1 LTLHT
6 SHLPR
11 AGRATCRLAPFT
23 ALSLAAA
30 LQSAYAQTPA
40 PAETTLR
47 EIRVSADQDKET
59 ATGPVIGY
67 RAKRASTATKTDTL
81 LSETP
86 QAVTVVTSQ
95 QITDQ
100 GAANLQDA
108 LGYAA
113 GVRSDAYGL
122 DSRTDSVRVRGANP
136 DNYLDG
142 LREAYGY
149 YTSRTRAD
157 PYTLERLEVLRGP
170 SGMLFGAGTAAGVIN
185 MVSKRPQAEAQRE
198 VGVQYGSYGRKQVQV
213 DLTGPLTQDGEWLY
227 RLIALKR
234 SIGHAGGLCA
244 RRPQP
249 GRAFADLAA
258 QRSHLADLAGAVAKR
273 QKRLDLAVLPMGR
286 HAAAQPQRP
295 PAHEPLYRR
304 ARRLLQLRTQ
314 DLGLAV
320 RAQVQR
326 QLDGAPELPRL
337 EQRERQP
344 LPLRRLLHQP
354 GQLGLRPGGQAPAG
368 PHQRQLADAQPH
380 HRAGQPC
387 RGPFQ
392 HRRPA
397 AHAAVRARTFARNR
411 ENVWSGAT
419 FSEIDAYAPVYG
431 NLLVPDRTALPRTT
445 QRQTGLYVQ
454 DQMKLDHWIV
464 TAGLRHDKAVA
475 AAEGSPEEEST
486 ATTKRL
492 GLMYAFPSGW
502 SPYVSYSES
511 FTPQAAIKGQ
521 LFKPLRGEQWEL
533 GLKYEPAGRALAY
546 SAALYDLREK
556 NQIASP
562 LPDVYTQV
570 GATRTKG
577 LELEVKGPVTPN
589 LELVAHYNYTEL
601 DKQLEG
607 LPKHQASAWAKYR
620 FSIAGVNGFSAGAGV
635 RWMGAF
641 KDQQG
646 GGNGPQIPS
655 AALLDLMFAYDTANW
670 RYAVNINNA
679 TDKTYFSTCLAR
691 GDCWYG
697 ARRNVVASATYR
709 F

>member
-1 LTLHT
+1 MPSL
-6 SHLPR
+6 HLPR
-11 AGRATCRLAPFT
+11 ATHRLAPFT
-23 ALSLAAA
+23 ILSLAAA
-30 LQSAYAQTPA
+30 LQGAHAQA

-47 EIRVSADQDKET
+47 EVQVNADQEKET

-95 QITDQ
+95 QISDQ
-100 GAANLQDA
+100 GSTNLQDA

-122 DSRTDSVRVRGANP
+122 DSRTDSVRVRGSNP

-198 VGVQYGSYGRKQVQV
+198 VGVQYGSHGRKQFQV

-227 RLIALKR
+227 RLVALKR
-234 SIGHAGGLCA
+234 SSGTQVDYVPDDRSLVAPSLTWRPSAATSLTLQALWQKDKSGSTSQFFPWEGTLLPNPNGRLPTSRFIGE
-244 RRPQP
+244 P
-249 GRAFADLAA
+249 GDYYNSERKTFGWLFEHKFNDSWTVRQNFRVSRNENDNRYHYGDFFTLPG
-258 QRSHLADLAGAVAKR
+258 SWGSDPVAKR
-273 QKRLDLAVLPMGR
+273 RLGR
-286 HAAAQPQRP
+286 INDSSLTRNRITALDNHAEGHFSTGALQ
-295 PAHEPLYRR
+295 HT
-304 ARRLLQLRTQ
+304 LLF
-314 DLGLAV
+314 
-320 RAQVQR
+320 
-326 QLDGAPELPRL
+326 GA
-337 EQRERQP
+337 
-344 LPLRRLLHQP
+344 
-354 GQLGLRPGGQAPAG
+354 
-368 PHQRQLADAQPH
+368 D
-380 HRAGQPC
+380 
-387 RGPFQ
+387 
-392 HRRPA
+392 
-397 AHAAVRARTFARNR
+397 FARHR

-419 FSEIDAYAPVYG
+419 VSEIDAYAPVYG
-431 NLLVPDRTALPRTT
+431 NLLIPDRTALPRTT

-454 DQMKLDHWIV
+454 DQMKWNHWIV
-464 TAGLRHDKAVA
+464 TAGLRRDKAVA
-475 AAEGSPEEEST
+475 GAEGSPEEESK

-492 GLMYAFPSGW
+492 ALMYASPAGW
-502 SPYVSYSES
+502 SPYLSYSES

-521 LFKPLRGEQWEL
+521 VFKPLRGEQWEL
-533 GLKYEPAGRALAY
+533 GLKYEPAGRALAF

-562 LPDVYTQV
+562 QPNVYTQV

-577 LELEVKGPVTPN
+577 LELEVKGPLTPN

-620 FSIAGVNGFSAGAGV
+620 FAIAGLNGFSAGAGV

-641 KDQQG
+641 NDQQG

-655 AALLDLMFAYDTANW
+655 AALLDLMFAYDTGQW

-697 ARRNVVASATYR
+697 ARRNVIASATYR

>member
-1 LTLHT
+1 MPT
-6 SHLPR
+6 SHPPR
-11 AGRATCRLAPFT
+11 AGRATRRLAPFT

-30 LQSAYAQTPA
+30 LQGAYAQAPA

-47 EIRVSADQDKET
+47 EVQVSADQEKET

-95 QITDQ
+95 QVTDQ

-198 VGVQYGSYGRKQVQV
+198 VGVQYGSHGRKQFQV

-227 RLIALKR
+227 RLVALKR
-234 SIGHAGGLCA
+234 SSDTQVDFVPDDRSLVAPSLTWRPDTATSLTLQALWQKDKSGSTSQFFPWEGTLLPNPNGRLPTNRFIGE
-244 RRPQP
+244 P
-249 GRAFADLAA
+249 GDYYNSERKTLGWLFEHKFNDSWTVR
-258 QRSHLADLAGAVAKR
+258 QNFRVSSNENDNRYHYGDFFTSPGSWGSDPVAKR
-273 QKRLDLAVLPMGR
+273 RLGR
-286 HAAAQPQRP
+286 INDSSLTRNRITALDNHAEGHFSTGALQ
-295 PAHEPLYRR
+295 HT
-304 ARRLLQLRTQ
+304 LLF
-314 DLGLAV
+314 
-320 RAQVQR
+320 
-326 QLDGAPELPRL
+326 GA
-337 EQRERQP
+337 
-344 LPLRRLLHQP
+344 
-354 GQLGLRPGGQAPAG
+354 
-368 PHQRQLADAQPH
+368 D
-380 HRAGQPC
+380 
-387 RGPFQ
+387 
-392 HRRPA
+392 
-397 AHAAVRARTFARNR
+397 FARHR

-419 FSEIDAYAPVYG
+419 VSEIDAYAPVYG
-431 NLLVPDRTALPRTT
+431 NLLVPERTALPRTT

-454 DQMKLDHWIV
+454 DQMKWDHWIV
-464 TAGLRHDKAVA
+464 TAGLRHDKAAA

-511 FTPQAAIKGQ
+511 FTPQAAIKGR

-533 GLKYEPAGRALAY
+533 GLKYEPAGRALAF

-620 FSIAGVNGFSAGAGV
+620 FSIAGLNGFSAGAGV

-641 KDQQG
+641 NDQQG

-655 AALLDLMFAYDTANW
+655 AALLDLMFAYDTARW
-670 RYAVNINNA
+670 RYAVNVNNA

>member
-1 LTLHT
+1 LLT
-6 SHLPR
+6 SHLPHAAR
-11 AGRATCRLAPFT
+11 HLAPF
-23 ALSLAAA
+23 AILSLIAA
-30 LQSAYAQTPA
+30 LQGAYAQTA
-40 PAETTLR
+40 AETTLR
-47 EIRVSADQDKET
+47 EVQVRSDQEKET

-86 QAVTVVTSQ
+86 QAVTVITSQ

-100 GAANLQDA
+100 GANNLQDA

-185 MVSKRPQAEAQRE
+185 MVSKRPQTETQRE
-198 VGVQYGSYGRKQVQV
+198 VGVQFGSNGRKQLQL
-213 DLTGPLTQDGEWLY
+213 DLTGPLTEDGEWLY
-227 RLIALKR
+227 RLVALKR
-234 SIGHAGGLCA
+234 SANTQVDFVPDDRSLIAPSLTWRPNAATSLTLQALWQKDKSGSTSQFFPWEGTLLPNPNGQLPTNRFIGE
-244 RRPQP
+244 P
-249 GRAFADLAA
+249 GDYYDSERKSIGWLFEHKFNDTWTVRQNFRMATNENDNRYHYGDFFTSPGSWGSDP
-258 QRSHLADLAGAVAKR
+258 VAKR
-273 QKRLDLAVLPMGR
+273 RLGR
-286 HAAAQPQRP
+286 INDSSLTRNRITALDNHAEGHFTTGALK
-295 PAHEPLYRR
+295 HT
-304 ARRLLQLRTQ
+304 LL
-314 DLGLAV
+314 V
-320 RAQVQR
+320 
-326 QLDGAPELPRL
+326 GA
-337 EQRERQP
+337 
-344 LPLRRLLHQP
+344 
-354 GQLGLRPGGQAPAG
+354 
-368 PHQRQLADAQPH
+368 D
-380 HRAGQPC
+380 
-387 RGPFQ
+387 
-392 HRRPA
+392 
-397 AHAAVRARTFARNR
+397 FARHS
-411 ENVWSGAT
+411 ENTWAGAT
-419 FSEIDAYAPVYG
+419 VSDIDAYAPVYG
-431 NLLVPDRTALPRTT
+431 NLLIPVRAALPGTT
-445 QRQTGLYVQ
+445 QRQTGLYLQ
-454 DQMKLDHWIV
+454 DQMKLDNWIV
-464 TAGLRHDKAVA
+464 TAGLRHDKSVSG
-475 AAEGSPEEEST
+475 AEGRSEEETS

-492 GLMYAFPSGW
+492 GLMYAHPSGW

-521 LFKPLRGEQWEL
+521 LFTPLRGEQWEL

-562 LPDVYTQV
+562 LPNVYTQV

-577 LELEVKGPVTPN
+577 LELEAKGSVTPN

-641 KDQQG
+641 RDQQG
-646 GGNGPQIPS
+646 GGNGPEIPA

-697 ARRNVVASATYR
+697 ARRTVVASATYR